1 MAKPANPPPS
11 GGLGRDSPLV
21 GPGLP
26 FGWGGGYPF
35 PYFTTFTVFAPF
47 FTMSRPVAGT
57 SSRRYSDAG
66 AV

>member
-11 GGLGRDSPLV
+11 GGLGRGYLLV
-21 GPGLP
+21 GEGLS
-26 FGWGGGYPF
+26 FGWAWALLSL
-35 PYFTTFTVFAPF
+35 YFTTFTVFTPF